1 MGSVGV
7 FVSVFARV
15 DRSDGYP
22 HILQNRPIADTGPV
36 QKLSLGQFSRQCHL
50 LGLRYDTVLYSI
62 LFSSHLWRAV

>member
-22 HILQNRPIADTGPV
+22 HILQNRPIADIGPL
-36 QKLSLGQFSRQCHL
+36 QKLSLGQLS
-50 LGLRYDTVLYSI
+50 G
-62 LFSSHLWRAV
+62 